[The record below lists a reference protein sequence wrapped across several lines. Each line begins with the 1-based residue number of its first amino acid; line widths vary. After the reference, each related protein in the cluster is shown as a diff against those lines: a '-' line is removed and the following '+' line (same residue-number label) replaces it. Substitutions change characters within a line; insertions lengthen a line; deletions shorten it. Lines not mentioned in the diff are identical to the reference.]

1 MKPKTK
7 VNVDNLKIL
16 FSNFIENRQFAK
28 VSAGTIIS
36 VNPLKIKLENN
47 IELPGELVTITWADN
62 LGPESLNLKLFL
74 IRQDT
79 GGHYYALPKFTSSQ
93 IARLNSDGLNDKGQ
107 TNGYGNYG
115 KITSSNSWLKDEG
128 MEENAQY
135 IWTWLKDNGWSE
147 QAVAGFLGNTH
158 IESSHNPGIYENLDA
173 GNMQRG
179 FGLVQWTPASIFHNW
194 AKANSHDPTDINAQL
209 TSINGDTLRHWIMTS
224 EFPLSYQAFKTST
237 DTPTNL
243 ARAFM
248 LNFERP
254 REQVQPKR
262 GEWAEYYYTR
272 FKGKV
277 FRPSS
282 GGLVQ
287 PKASSYD
294 NSKATRASA
303 VSTKGWNLQEVNRFK
318 MNSAD
323 PPHVTGTYIDNFLK
337 SYYSDSP
344 LIGQGETIKRWA
356 DYFGISVGAAMG
368 VWAKET
374 TFGRGHPGKVDFNY
388 GCMTAATAPQYP
400 KVFYGDRDWVK
411 FPSKNVGIGEWM
423 KYVRY
428 RYIDQGLAQYDA
440 FLDVYSPGFENDQA
454 TFKNIM
460 WGVLKAF
467 GYDTSD
473 SVVKTNLSK
482 QSDNVQTINI
492 NQIAT
497 PSDIQSDAR
506 IEKILQWFEARLG
519 KVTYSM
525 AYRTGPNSYD
535 CSSAV
540 FYALIHAGFL
550 PVGTWPGTTET
561 LFGYEGKRLIRINRN
576 EVRRGDIFVTGT
588 PGQSS
593 GAAGHT
599 GVAYDSSR
607 IIHCTFSKNGIAI
620 TPIAGYTSSN
630 TRWYR
635 LAGTGASISTPAIA
649 NSTSSK
655 IEEAIKVATAQ
666 NGKPYILGSV
676 GPSAFDCS
684 GLVYYAYRAAGFKI
698 NHRCTTYTMNA
709 NQAPFKTISRSELKR
724 GDLIMYPGHVGIYLG
739 PSLSSPK
746 SLIHAAT
753 PALGVI
759 YQMAD
764 SMQITGY
771 RRVTG

>member
-1 MKPKTK
+1 MSK
-7 VNVDNLKIL
+7 VNVDNLKHLIN
-16 FSNFIENRQFAK
+16 NFIENRQFAK
-28 VSAGTIIS
+28 VSAGTITSI
-36 VNPLKIKLENN
+36 NPLKISLENN
-47 IELPGELVTITWADN
+47 IELTSELVTITWADQ
-62 LGPESLNLKLFL
+62 LGPESLNQKIFL

-79 GGHYYALPKFTSSQ
+79 GGHYYALPKFTSAQ
-93 IARLNSDGLNDKGQ
+93 LGRLNSDGLANLGS

-115 KITSSNSWLKDEG
+115 TVTSSNAWLKDSQ
-128 MEENAQY
+128 MEENAQF

-147 QAVAGFLGNTH
+147 QAAAGFLGNTH
-158 IESSHNPGIYENLDA
+158 VESSHNPGIYENLDE

-194 AKANSHDPTDINAQL
+194 AKENKLDPTDIKAQL
-209 TSINGDTLRHWIMTS
+209 TSINGDTLRHWIKTD
-224 EFPLSYQAFKTST
+224 EFPLSYQDFKTST
-237 DTPTNL
+237 DSPTNL

-254 REQVQPKR
+254 ANQVQPKR
-262 GEWAEYYYTR
+262 GEWAEYYYAR
-272 FKGKV
+272 YKGKV

-287 PKASSYD
+287 PKASTFD
-294 NSKATRASA
+294 TSKATRATS
-303 VSTKGWNLQEVNRFK
+303 VSTVGWNLEEVNRFT

-344 LIGQGETIKRWA
+344 LIGQGETIKRWS
-356 DYFGISVGAAMG
+356 DYYGISVGAALG

-374 TFGRGHPGKVDFNY
+374 TFGRGHPGKVDHNY
-388 GCMTAATAPQYP
+388 GCMTADTAPQYP
-400 KVFYGDRDWVK
+400 KVYYGDRYWVK
-411 FPSKNVGIGEWM
+411 FPSKTVGIGEWF

-428 RYIDQGLAQYDA
+428 RYIEQGLSSYEA
-440 FLDVYSPGFENDQA
+440 FLNVYSPAFENNQA
-454 TFKNIM
+454 SFKNIM
-460 WGVLKAF
+460 WGLLKAF

-482 QSDNVQTINI
+482 QTDDVQTLNI
-492 NQIAT
+492 HQIANPT
-497 PSDIQSDAR
+497 DYQTDAR
-506 IEKILQWFEARLG
+506 VEKILQWFEAKLG

-525 AYRTGPNSYD
+525 ANRTGPNSYD

-540 FYALIHAGFL
+540 FYALTHAGFL
-550 PVGTWPGTTET
+550 PPGTWPGTTET
-561 LFGYEGKRLIRINRN
+561 LFGYEGTRLIRINRN
-576 EVRRGDIFVTGT
+576 EIRRGDIFVTGI

-599 GVAYDSSR
+599 GVVYDSNR
-607 IIHCTFSKNGIAI
+607 IIHCTYSKNGIVI

-635 LAGTGASISTPAIA
+635 LAGTGASANTPAISNIEA
-649 NSTSSK
+649 AK
-655 IEEAIKVATAQ
+655 LEEAISIATAQ
-666 NGKPYILGSV
+666 VGKSYVLGAV
-676 GPSAFDCS
+676 GPNSFDCS

-739 PSLSSPK
+739 PTLSSPK
-746 SLIHAAT
+746 SLVHAAT
-753 PALGVI
+753 PSLGVI
-759 YQMAD
+759 YQRAD